1 MLLSHG
7 RLVLLRA
14 RSGGR
19 LRIALT
25 AAVVT
30 LAAGFHAGTA
40 HAVSTYQVPS
50 SIAGDCSVDVTQP
63 LLSWIASTPNN
74 SILSFGASKCYRIEG
89 TLEIRNRSGLD
100 FQGNGSTFKS
110 FDAPSDQ
117 RAMWRVV
124 DSSGFRFQSMRIEGS
139 YAAGGTFAAALQHAH
154 GIDLRGTSAEI
165 ADVSSTNLAGDC
177 VYFGLGYTSA
187 LTRSS
192 GSVHDSS
199 CSRIG
204 RNAVSVTAAV
214 DVRVER
220 MTTSAIGYIA
230 FDVEPNTA
238 SGFGTQRVTFDS
250 NVIGSYY
257 LYAYAIVENAVNSDN
272 AFTNNRVL
280 GGKGLRIGVVA
291 PGGSVRPQNVTIT
304 GNSADAATWS
314 PAIEAYNVDHLTV
327 TNNNVPMTGGTMATV
342 RESCDVTI
350 AGNTYPGGLT
360 QSATSSSSCSTP
372 ATPITEPPS
381 VSIAAP
387 ADGAKLSGKNTT
399 VSARTTGSVTKLE
412 LYIDGGL
419 RATSTTASISMNWN
433 LQRVARGAHT
443 ITGRAYGAGG
453 ETVSRSITVYR

>member
-1 MLLSHG
+1 MLRSHG
-7 RLVLLRA
+7 RLVLLA
-14 RSGGR
+14 PGSGRR
-19 LRIALT
+19 LRIARI

-30 LAAGFHAGTA
+30 LAATLHAGTA
-40 HAVSTYQVPS
+40 RASTYQVPS
-50 SIAGDCSVDVTQP
+50 SIASDCSVDVTQP

-74 SILSFGASKCYRIEG
+74 SILSFGANRCYRVEG

-100 FQGNGSTFKS
+100 LQGNGSTFKS

-124 DSSGFRFQSMRIEGS
+124 DSSGFRFQNMRIEGS
-139 YAAGGTFAAALQHAH
+139 YAGGGTFAPALQHAH

-165 ADVSSTNLAGDC
+165 ADVSSSNLAGDC

-199 CSRIG
+199 CSRTG

-220 MTTSAIGYIA
+220 MTTSAIGFIA
-230 FDVEPNTA
+230 FDVEPNSV

-257 LYAYAIVENAVNSDN
+257 LYAYSIVENALNSDQT
-272 AFTNNRVL
+272 FSNNRVL

-304 GNSADAATWS
+304 GNSADTATWS
-314 PAIEAYNVDHLTV
+314 PAIEVYNVDRLTV
-327 TNNNVPMTGGTMATV
+327 TNNNVPLTGGTMATV

-350 AGNTYPGGLT
+350 AGNTFPGGLS
-360 QSATSSSSCSTP
+360 QAATSSSSCSSTP
-372 ATPITEPPS
+372 TVTQPPS

-387 ADGAKLSGKNTT
+387 ADGATLLGKNTT
-399 VSARTTGSVTKLE
+399 VSANTTGSVTKLE
-412 LYIDGGL
+412 LYIDAAL
-419 RATSTTASISMNWN
+419 KATSTTSSISTNWN
-433 LQRVARGAHT
+433 LQRVSRGAHT
-443 ITGRAYGAGG
+443 ITARVYGANN
-453 ETVSRSITVYR
+453 EMASRSITVYR